1 VTTSPVWEERPGPSG
16 ALAVYE
22 STSTRAPDAG
32 SGVVVLAH
40 GFPVDRGPR
49 GLIPASLVS
58 LSESL
63 ASQSGLRVV
72 ACCLRGV
79 GMSEGDFS
87 LDGWLDDLSSVVGWA
102 SSGSPSGDVWIV
114 GSGLG
119 GALALCVAAA
129 EPKVK
134 GVAAL
139 SAPST
144 FSDWMS
150 DPQEALAFAK
160 EMGVVGPQSSPVD
173 PGAWARP
180 FAEIDPLDC
189 AGRLE
194 ECSVLVIHGSDD
206 QIVPV
211 SDARRIVN
219 AAGTAAELRILQGA
233 GHRLN
238 SDPRAVA
245 LILGWLERQRI

>member
-1 VTTSPVWEERPGPSG
+1 
-16 ALAVYE
+16 
-22 STSTRAPDAG
+22 
-32 SGVVVLAH
+32 
-40 GFPVDRGPR
+40 
-49 GLIPASLVS
+49 LIPASLVS

-87 LDGWLDDLSSVVGWA
+87 LDGWLDDLSSVVDWA
-102 SSGSPSGDVWIV
+102 TSLSPSGAGLWIV

-119 GALALCVAAA
+119 GALGLCVSAND
-129 EPKVK
+129 PKVK

-139 SAPST
+139 SAPAT

-150 DPQEALAFAK
+150 DPQEALSFAK
-160 EMGVVGPQSSPVD
+160 EMGVVGSASQSIDVSK
-173 PGAWARP
+173 WARP
-180 FAEIDPLDC
+180 FAQIDPLDC
-189 AGRLE
+189 ATKLTGR
-194 ECSVLVIHGSDD
+194 SVLILHGSDD
-206 QIVPV
+206 EIVPV
-211 SDARRIVN
+211 SDARRIAEAVG
-219 AAGTAAELRILQGA
+219 ASAELRVLQGA

-245 LILGWLERQRI
+245 LILGWLERQRV